1 LLRGSSESIIDA
13 FEKRNLLRGSSASI
27 FMRFKCEICCVATLQ
42 SIRRCDDG
50 GIDPNL
56 ERIETFAV
64 EVASISKVYYIFGI
78 GMKWIKKDV

>member
-1 LLRGSSESIIDA
+1 
-13 FEKRNLLRGSSASI
+13 
-27 FMRFKCEICCVATLQ
+27 VATLQ

-78 GMKWIKKDV
+78 GMKWIKKTCVKKHVHICMYI